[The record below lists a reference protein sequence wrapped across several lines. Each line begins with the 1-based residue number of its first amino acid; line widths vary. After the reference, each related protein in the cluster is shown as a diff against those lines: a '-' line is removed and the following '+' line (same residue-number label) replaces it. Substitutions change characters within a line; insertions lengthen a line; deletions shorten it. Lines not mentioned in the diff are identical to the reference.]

1 MEEIRILQKKYCS
14 QAMMMAVCVAVIFII
29 LGEKAIAKGFLLA
42 SIFSVINFS
51 LMVELNPLKSGRSQT
66 RASLFAL
73 LSILLRYLIL
83 AVPLII
89 SIKSDSL
96 NFIASV
102 VGLFAVQLVIMFN
115 QFIINRLILARKG

>member
-1 MEEIRILQKKYCS
+1 
-14 QAMMMAVCVAVIFII
+14 MMMAVCVAVIFII